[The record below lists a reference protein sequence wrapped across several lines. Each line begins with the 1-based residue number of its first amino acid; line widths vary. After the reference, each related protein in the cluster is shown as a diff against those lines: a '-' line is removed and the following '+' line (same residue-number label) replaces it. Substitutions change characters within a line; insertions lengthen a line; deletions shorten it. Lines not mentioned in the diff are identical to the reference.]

1 MAIVTMTREEI
12 DKIMTP
18 ERRKRETEEMNRY
31 PIEYDEDCPPL
42 TEERLARFSPKKN
55 RQSVA
60 V

>member
-18 ERRKRETEEMNRY
+18 ERRKQETEEMNRY

-42 TEERLARFSPKKN
+42 SEERLRRFVPNKV
-55 RQSVA
+55 RHEIA

>member
-1 MAIVTMTREEI
+1 MAIVTMTRDEI

-18 ERRKRETEEMNRY
+18 ERRRRETEEMNRY

-42 TEERLARFSPKKN
+42 TEERLQHFVPRKVRREA
-55 RQSVA
+55 A

>member
-42 TEERLARFSPKKN
+42 TKERLAHFHPRKTRP
-55 RQSVA
+55 SVTL
-60 V
+60 